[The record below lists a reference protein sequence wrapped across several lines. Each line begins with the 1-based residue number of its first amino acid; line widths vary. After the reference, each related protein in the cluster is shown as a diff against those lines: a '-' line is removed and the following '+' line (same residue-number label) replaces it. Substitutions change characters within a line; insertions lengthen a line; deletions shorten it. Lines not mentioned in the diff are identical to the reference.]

1 VIKPHADFLT
11 ATRKKRSSE
20 TWRAILHGR
29 DILRRGLI
37 KRVGPGSSINI
48 WHGNWIPGALKL
60 KPLLRQ
66 EHFIAERVDEVFIQG
81 TRRWNEEMVR
91 DSFVHWD
98 AEEILKIKPGVR
110 MMEDTIAWNYERTGI
125 FSVRSAY

>member
-1 VIKPHADFLT
+1 MLT
-11 ATRKKRSSE
+11 CLQLLVLDDIISE
-20 TWRAILHGR
+20 
-29 DILRRGLI
+29 
-37 KRVGPGSSINI
+37 
-48 WHGNWIPGALKL
+48 
-60 KPLLRQ
+60 
-66 EHFIAERVDEVFIQG
+66 EHFIAERVDELFIQG